1 MSDEALR
8 RIEESMATGKPAGEI
23 KGLATS
29 GLASAGLGKMT
40 EYQERKADA
49 LIRRLDKGE
58 GVVMPP
64 EDSDLVGERLKTRDV
79 VKPEEIRELLA
90 EAKEQSKR
98 GEPGRQAGGAFVD
111 SAAGVPPDTE
121 VMRDENGIPYHP
133 FVLKKR
139 HDAPPLGAELDSYAS
154 FRAAA
159 RSLKA
164 AELAYRDAQ
173 QVYAEAVKVMSEEA
187 VK

>member
-64 EDSDLVGERLKTRDV
+64 EDSDLVGERLKARGWSL
-79 VKPEEIRELLA
+79 PEEIRELLA
-90 EAKEQSKR
+90 EAKE
-98 GEPGRQAGGAFVD
+98 PGRQAGAFVD
-111 SAAGVPPDTE
+111 SATA
-121 VMRDENGIPYHP
+121 
-133 FVLKKR
+133 K
-139 HDAPPLGAELDSYAS
+139 LDSYAS